1 MSQGEDYSS
10 LAVSPSTRDHRRG
23 SLNAAVVLVLYGDYQ
38 SPQSADV
45 YRLVKV
51 MQQQFSASSGEDY
64 LCLVYRHFPQRQIH
78 AQAQRAAEAAEA
90 AAAQGRFW
98 QMHDLLFN
106 HQQALG
112 NGYLVEYAHRLELD
126 ISRFLQAMSGHRHI
140 DRINQDIE
148 SGLNSGV
155 TTTPALFVN
164 GNRYV
169 DRWSVDRLMA
179 AIATASH

>member
-1 MSQGEDYSS
+1 MSQDGDEGL
-10 LAVSPSTRDHRRG
+10 LAVPPSTQDHRQG
-23 SLNAAVVLVLYGDYQ
+23 SLNAVVVLVLYGDYQ

-51 MQQQFSASSGEDY
+51 MQRQLSASSGEDY
-64 LCLVYRHFPQRQIH
+64 LCLVFRHFPQRQLH

-90 AAAQGRFW
+90 AADQGRFW
-98 QMHDLLFN
+98 QMHDMLFN
-106 HQQALG
+106 HQQELG
-112 NGYLVEYAHRLELD
+112 NGYLVEYANRLELD

-155 TTTPALFVN
+155 AKAPALFIN

-169 DRWSVDRLMA
+169 DRWSMDGLMA
-179 AIATASH
+179 AIATAGH